1 MDVSGA
7 LTGAGVRAIC
17 PSPHKPISLAIWAPL
32 GELVSLEIWGPLSDI
47 ALPPRIMHVRVKR
60 LSTRLADAHMLLW
73 VASTV
78 HA

>member
-17 PSPHKPISLAIWAPL
+17 PSPHRPISLAIWAPL

-47 ALPPRIMHVRVKR
+47 ALPPPPNHACTSEAIEYQSRRCTHVV
-60 LSTRLADAHMLLW
+60 
-73 VASTV
+73 VGC
-78 HA
+78 